1 MFHEEQQDGGGALAN
16 RYEDAIQRG
25 IVNWLRMVLPRAIV
39 LHIPNAP
46 RSKITG
52 ARLKGL
58 GMLKG
63 APDLL
68 VCLPDGRG
76 VFLEVKTEKSC
87 ATPEQKDFAGAC
99 SAIAWP
105 WFLVRSID
113 DVRSALASLEVKTR
127 EAA

>member
-1 MFHEEQQDGGGALAN
+1 MN

-25 IVNWLRMVLPRAIV
+25 IVNWLRTVLPRAIV

-68 VCLPDGRG
+68 VCLPEGRG
-76 VFLEVKTEKSC
+76 VFFEVKSEKGR

-99 SAIAWP
+99 EMLGWH
-105 WFLVRSID
+105 WFLVRSIED
-113 DVRSALASLEVKTR
+113 ARACLSSINVKTR

>member
-1 MFHEEQQDGGGALAN
+1 LN
-16 RYEDAIQRG
+16 RYEDTIQRG
-25 IVNWLRMVLPRAIV
+25 IVNYLRAVLPNAIV

-68 VCLPDGRG
+68 VCLPGGRG
-76 VFLEVKTEKSC
+76 VFLEVKSEKGR

-99 SAIAWP
+99 AALAWD

-113 DVRSALASLEVKTR
+113 DVRKVFADLGIKTR
-127 EAA
+127 AAA